1 MDENTINRTKAAINA
16 LIDIEQLWIENTPN
30 YNLSIQELLVLKK
43 RLERASENVSRIYED
58 NKVKMQAAEEEI
70 KKMHVGKKEI
80 MNESIYREKIK
91 VGLNVGIVLKQDQ
104 RSGKI
109 TRGIVKRVL
118 TNSSYHPHGIK
129 VELEDGKVGRVKEI
143 H

>member
-30 YNLSIQELLVLKK
+30 YNLSTQELLVLKK

-70 KKMHVGKKEI
+70 KKMHVAKKE
-80 MNESIYREKIK
+80 NK
-91 VGLNVGIVLKQDQ
+91 N
-104 RSGKI
+104 
-109 TRGIVKRVL
+109 VKR
-118 TNSSYHPHGIK
+118 K
-129 VELEDGKVGRVKEI
+129 
-143 H
+143 